1 MAIKY
6 SVKELAKIISPGQL
20 GMQNDREQLIYKPYF
35 SGNPQVKALLENSGW
50 RIVRD
55 SEGVLQAYPTLENFY
70 SLENFGLKFEPT
82 LKVIHWVEYSR
93 NTLSAE
99 ELIQWSKYEVLFDY
113 QKDGAR
119 FLTRHDR
126 AMLSLSP
133 GLGKTLTSAYAAGLR
148 GFENILVVCPAS
160 LLFYW
165 KGELEKWEDKLPKKP
180 LSQVWHRKVDFL
192 DVHYTDL
199 LGHKNQRWIITNP
212 ETVTKH
218 IEKFFGNDFD
228 CLIVDE
234 SIMYKHRD
242 SNRSKAMKVLANHI
256 ETVWLLTGA
265 PATRYLDDFW
275 HQFHILKPKGYSSY
289 WRFARKYCI
298 IEDNEWGSKVVAN
311 AKDAEKEIKKNFSD
325 IYFSRTQ
332 DDVANIPD
340 WIMEDID
347 IPMLPAQD
355 KAYDTL
361 RKEFYI
367 ELDSVDPD
375 EKITVRNHLSLM
387 IRSVQVA
394 SNPFLVGGVNS
405 AGKWDALPELMEI
418 YPGPFIIWVNFI
430 KTGELIRDNLA
441 QQKVKWAFTADG
453 TLRVALANGS
463 TTMEDRNSIVNAF
476 QNGELDVLILNNQ
489 VGKFGFSITKARTA
503 IFVERIYDDSYF
515 QCLHRNRRIGTTVSP
530 VILNLRSV
538 TQSGRKTID
547 HTIHSVLD
555 YRVGMI
561 KTVTAGDLKKVFAE

>member
-1 MAIKY
+1 MAISY
-6 SVKELAKIISPGQL
+6 SIKELAKIISPGQL
-20 GMQNDREQLIYKPYF
+20 GMQNDREQLIYKPYS

-50 RIVRD
+50 RVVRD
-55 SEGVLQAYPTLENFY
+55 TEGVLQAYPTLENFY
-70 SLENFGLKFEPT
+70 FLENFGLKFEPT

-99 ELIQWSKYEVLFDY
+99 ELIQWSKHEVLFDY

-165 KGELEKWEDKLPKKP
+165 RGELEKWADKLPRKP
-180 LSQVWHRKVDFL
+180 FVTIYHRDSVQTNALNFPDSDQHWF
-192 DVHYTDL
+192 
-199 LGHKNQRWIITNP
+199 ITNP
-212 ETVTKH
+212 ETVVKRQD
-218 IEKFFGNDFD
+218 KFNFENKVFD

-256 ETVWLLTGA
+256 DVTWLLTGA

-361 RKEFYI
+361 RKHFYI
-367 ELDSVDPD
+367 DLDSVDPD
-375 EKITVRNHLSLM
+375 EKITVGNHLSLM

-394 SNPFLVGGVNS
+394 SNPLLVGGIDS

-418 YPGPFIIWVNFI
+418 YPGPFIVWVNFI
-430 KTGELIRDNLA
+430 ATGEILRDRFSRGDYRVNGKSPL
-441 QQKVKWAFTADG
+441 
-453 TLRVALANGS
+453 VALANGS
-463 TTMEDRNSIVNAF
+463 TKMEDRNSIVNAF

-489 VGKFGFSITKARTA
+489 VGKFGFTLTKARTA

-530 VILNLRSV
+530 NILNLRSV
-538 TQSGRKTID
+538 TQDGRKTID
-547 HTIHSVLD
+547 HLIHSTLD

-561 KTVTAGDLKKVFAE
+561 KSVTAGDLKKVFAE